1 MRNRPYTYFVLYL
14 RCLDTQLDKSIA
26 VYTLK
31 RIYFSSGKDFCIFE
45 MLEWDVF
52 INSPILDWWKPGEY
66 LLHEGIRVNNILG
79 MCTNNY
85 SYRLLLLLFIN
96 MCIDPDNC
104 NTIVEFK
111 VVLLYTIIILR
122 YKEGHDLNNL
132 KD

>member
-1 MRNRPYTYFVLYL
+1 
-14 RCLDTQLDKSIA
+14 
-26 VYTLK
+26 
-31 RIYFSSGKDFCIFE
+31 
-45 MLEWDVF
+45 
-52 INSPILDWWKPGEY
+52 
-66 LLHEGIRVNNILG
+66 

-96 MCIDPDNC
+96 MCIDLDNW